1 MTRDT
6 ASAPRRRIIGLQP
19 LLVTGCVTYEHWRCS
34 SSPSP
39 LSIPLSGATA
49 GKWVKLEL
57 VTFPTRPRDSSD
69 SSDDRVSVE
78 PDHSDQLGGDNLI
91 SILKFVGKTWNGGTM
106 I

>member
-39 LSIPLSGATA
+39 LSIPLSGASA

-69 SSDDRVSVE
+69 DRVSVE
-78 PDHSDQLGGDNLI
+78 PDQRPAGRGQFNQHSQVCLGKL
-91 SILKFVGKTWNGGTM
+91 GTVEQ
-106 I
+106 

>member
-6 ASAPRRRIIGLQP
+6 ASAPHRRIIGLQP

-69 SSDDRVSVE
+69 DRVE
-78 PDHSDQLGGDNLI
+78 ADQLGGDNLI